1 MVWGRGVDQHDAS
14 VVVWPELHPEG
25 FAVAYYGWPWCD
37 TFVPLSSA
45 AKVPH
50 FGNVHVP
57 PWGYRA
63 LAEDAAVG
71 VVLVVVLT
79 WASSLLL
86 RRVTPSV
93 TSPTARTTVR
103 LALRWRVT
111 EAAIVEASFYVGA
124 G

>member
-1 MVWGRGVDQHDAS
+1 MDQHDAS

-79 WASSLLL
+79 WASSHLIE
-86 RRVTPSV
+86 PSHLSGSKL
-93 TSPTARTTVR
+93 SPYVR
-103 LALRWRVT
+103 DDTLVMR
-111 EAAIVEASFYVGA
+111 
-124 G
+124 